1 MASKRLHLR
10 LVHADVDMGFVDN
23 EGTRGPEVAK
33 TSRARRAGVLTA
45 GGAVLALAMGACA
58 GDDLGGSGG
67 GGGDASADCA
77 AFESYGTFEGE
88 TVSISS
94 TISDQ
99 EADQLEE
106 SWADFEECT
115 GITIEHNGTNE
126 FESQIFVQVE
136 GGNAPNLAIFPQPGL
151 LSRMKAEGHVV
162 PAGQQA
168 QAAADENYTE
178 DWLKYGTIDGELY
191 GVPVMGSV
199 KSFVWYSP
207 SAFTENGYEV
217 PTTWDELMTLT
228 DTIAADHGSDSV
240 KPWCSG
246 IESGGATGWP
256 ATDFVE
262 DMVLREAGPDVYDQW
277 VNHEI
282 PFDDPQIVASLDRAG
297 EILQDPERVNGGIG
311 DPRSVATTP
320 WAEAGLQVLDNTC
333 FLFRGA
339 SFFEAQL
346 PEGTDVGPEGDI
358 FAFYLPADTADEQPL
373 LVAGDYLGA
382 FDDGKATQ
390 AVHAYL
396 ASPEWANARVSIGG
410 VVSPNQG
417 VDPANASSDLLRLTL
432 ELMQDED
439 AVARFDGSD
448 LMPSE
453 VGAGSFWTSMTNWV
467 DGKVDTQKALST
479 VESSWPN

>member
-1 MASKRLHLR
+1 MR
-10 LVHADVDMGFVDN
+10 
-23 EGTRGPEVAK
+23 TRNIRQWG
-33 TSRARRAGVLTA
+33 AGIA
-45 GGAVLALAMGACA
+45 GGLVAVLALAGCA
-58 GDDLGGSGG
+58 GDDLGGGTT
-67 GGGDASADCA
+67 GGGDTDADCS
-77 AFESYGTFEGE
+77 AFEQYGSFDGDQVTM
-88 TVSISS
+88 SS

-106 SWADFEECT
+106 SWADFVACT

-136 GGNAPNLAIFPQPGL
+136 GGNAPDLAIFPQPGL
-151 LSRMKAEGHVV
+151 MQRMHGDGHLV
-162 PAGQQA
+162 PAGDDVVA
-168 QAAADENYTE
+168 TANENYTE
-178 DWLKYGTIDGELY
+178 DWLRYGQIDGEQY

-207 SAFTENGYEV
+207 SAFEDSGYEV
-217 PTTWDELMTLT
+217 PETWDDMMSLT
-228 DTIAADHGSDSV
+228 DEIVADHGSDTV
-240 KPWCSG
+240 KPWCFG

-282 PFDDPQIVASLDRAG
+282 AFDDPQIAASLDRAG
-297 EILQDPERVNGGIG
+297 DILQNEDYVNGGIG
-311 DPRSVATTP
+311 DTRSIASTP
-320 WAEAGLQVLDNTC
+320 WSDAGLPVLEDNC
-333 FLFRGA
+333 YMFRAA

-346 PEGTDVGPEGDI
+346 PEGTDVGPDGDI

-373 LVAGDYLGA
+373 LVAGDNVAA
-382 FDDGKATQ
+382 FNDNEATQ
-390 AVHAYL
+390 AVQAYL
-396 ASPEWANARVSIGG
+396 ASPEWANERVSIGG

-417 VDPANASSDLLRLTL
+417 VDPANASSDVLRLTL

-453 VGAGSFWTSMTNWV
+453 VGAGTFWSEMTAWI
-467 DGKVDTQKALST
+467 DGQKDGEAALAAI
-479 VESSWPN
+479 ESSWPE